1 MSCEAE
7 KPGEVMVIPF
17 NLSILTQLLFIWN
30 YNSGK
35 SEASLECCFSWEGGA
50 SDSEGK
56 RGVQC
61 FCLIIMK
68 TLCYKAEKHLKKM
81 LLHLRVSVFI
91 QLTFVWRLGTNV
103 IFPMQ
108 YFKKMLALNSVST
121 HILWAVSW

>member
-35 SEASLECCFSWEGGA
+35 SEVSLECYFSWEGGA

-61 FCLIIMK
+61 FCFMK
-68 TLCYKAEKHLKKM
+68 T
-81 LLHLRVSVFI
+81 
-91 QLTFVWRLGTNV
+91 
-103 IFPMQ
+103 
-108 YFKKMLALNSVST
+108 
-121 HILWAVSW
+121 